1 MRGAL
6 VLTALAIALGGCVNT
21 PYGAT
26 PEWADAEGY
35 PSLREVPEGGTS
47 ANTSSGHW
55 RSVEAELLN
64 ARAVAQA
71 NPRAQEPTT
80 PDEDPNAFVDQA
92 RRDLEATRASHNPY

>member
-6 VLTALAIALGGCVNT
+6 VLTALAIGLGGCVNT
-21 PYGAT
+21 PYGET
-26 PEWADAEGY
+26 PAWAEAEGF

-47 ANTSSGHW
+47 ANTSPGHW

-64 ARAVAQA
+64 ARATAQA
-71 NPRAQEPTT
+71 NPRAQAPAT

-92 RRDLEATRASHNPY
+92 RSELEATRATHNPY